1 MPSAFWTWL
10 DETLL
15 PTLYAGDHYNGQPA
29 SWRQRLFTSNQDSFR
44 VGPTRI
50 RQQRINH
57 SGCSFMY
64 CVMSVINSNHLLT
77 AILSESKL
85 FKVRCLRIVAMVMT
99 HVRGWIYVQLAINL
113 SVNLGLLRTVNASD
127 PHPQVPDMHLE
138 VLLLS
143 YAHVLDACE
152 SQGPLRGTA
161 TKCNQQ
167 YSIKNED
174 TNDYYP
180 PNWLSSRG
188 NDTVGHG
195 QAEAAFLYHSHQQLE
210 GMSVLGHLGW
220 YSGGGYTGTYIHLG
234 WLLDLLV
241 SPASWFLVRGY
252 TRICSNI
259 CVDSVEL
266 IVFRETY
273 SIGMHSNVM
282 LRGRS
287 YLLLWR
293 IAFRKDTST
302 MPPSILSICL

>member
-1 MPSAFWTWL
+1 MQYMHSSSHA
-10 DETLL
+10 D
-15 PTLYAGDHYNGQPA
+15 DHNHDGAPC
-29 SWRQRLFTSNQDSFR
+29 SNTQSTF
-44 VGPTRI
+44 GPHRYQTCI
-50 RQQRINH
+50 W
-57 SGCSFMY
+57 
-64 CVMSVINSNHLLT
+64 
-77 AILSESKL
+77 K
-85 FKVRCLRIVAMVMT
+85 
-99 HVRGWIYVQLAINL
+99 
-113 SVNLGLLRTVNASD
+113 
-127 PHPQVPDMHLE
+127 

-234 WLLDLLV
+234 CLLDLLV

-273 SIGMHSNVM
+273 SIRMHSNVM
-282 LRGRS
+282 LRGRII
-287 YLLLWR
+287 YHY
-293 IAFRKDTST
+293 KE
-302 MPPSILSICL
+302 